1 MTDRAA
7 LGEDN
12 GYCVTQDDDKRSA
25 SPSKYRQ
32 LKKAKEMVPEFL
44 RFQLCNDAAQKRA
57 HGVGIYVKGAA
68 AWLGGVIRCNS
79 VWICAVCAR
88 RIAEL
93 RKQELQDAIDNA
105 VRLGLGVILVTLTFP
120 HGLGDVLATILEK
133 FSKAQRV
140 LKSGKAAVARREKL
154 GFLGEIRTLEVTHG
168 NNGWHPHAHSLWIL
182 DHVPTQEEMEAIQA
196 EVYQAWRNACLK
208 SGLPEPSKEHGV
220 DVRGARNAAAYVA
233 KWGFAMEIAGG
244 TSKRGKIGSRSPW
257 QLLADATG
265 ESCLVADQEGSASK
279 LWREFA
285 LAFFGKRQLFWSRGL
300 RDKLKMPPELT
311 EQELLDLED
320 KRSQQVAIL
329 DLDTWYCVRKAGALE
344 AVLHHAVHNIRSLY
358 ALLNHLRSTVPMENG
373 KPPPGPREDWEL

>member
-1 MTDRAA
+1 MTARAA

-12 GYCVTQDDDKRSA
+12 GYCVTKDDVTRSA

-32 LKKAKEMVPEFL
+32 LKKGKEMVPEFE

-57 HGVGIYVKGAA
+57 HGIGIYVKGAA

-93 RKQELQDAIDNA
+93 RKQELQEAIDNA
-105 VRLGLGVILVTLTFP
+105 VRLGFGVILVTLTFP
-120 HGLGDVLATILEK
+120 HGLGDVLATILKK

-140 LKSGKAAVARREKL
+140 FKSGKAAVARREKI

-168 NNGWHPHAHSLWIL
+168 ANGWHPHAHSLWIL
-182 DHVPTQEEMEAIQA
+182 DHVPTQEEMEAIQS

-244 TSKRGKIGSRSPW
+244 TSKRGKTGSRSPW
-257 QLLADATG
+257 QLLADATEG
-265 ESCLVADQEGSASK
+265 DQRAAL

-300 RDKLKMPPELT
+300 RDKLKIAPELT
-311 EQELLDLED
+311 EQELLDLDD
-320 KRSQQVAIL
+320 KRSQQVAML

-344 AVLHHAVHNIRSLY
+344 AVLRSAVDDIPGLY
-358 ALLNHLRSTVPMENG
+358 ALLNHLRSTTPMEG
-373 KPPPGPREDWEL
+373 GRPPPGPREDWER